1 MTCPLA
7 CMNRDSPATS
17 LRRNRFVVNLK
28 ACREPQMPDCSFHL
42 SPLPTMLL
50 FSHVPKL
57 LTGASQNI
65 LSSSIRE
72 CSCCYIPTYNTYE
85 RNVCVTYA
93 LFCYV
98 LILVASCQTYFITAL
113 IHYVV
118 ASKKIPYFSNSTCMH
133 SRKQSKILS
142 EMREEEKDPEQGAIL
157 SPNREPGSKDE
168 L

>member
-57 LTGASQNI
+57 LMGASQNI

-72 CSCCYIPTYNTYE
+72 CSCCYIPTYNTSTHTKE
-85 RNVCVTYA
+85 MCVLPMLCSVMY
-93 LFCYV
+93 
-98 LILVASCQTYFITAL
+98 
-113 IHYVV
+113 
-118 ASKKIPYFSNSTCMH
+118 
-133 SRKQSKILS
+133 
-142 EMREEEKDPEQGAIL
+142 
-157 SPNREPGSKDE
+157 
-168 L
+168 